1 MSDSKTLRVFNL
13 NAWGFRLVSSGLKEK
28 KARFEALRNVLA
40 CNEYDVAL
48 LQELWYRAD
57 YDLLKALFPHSSYLS
72 DHYNNATG
80 NIAPLGCSGLV
91 ILSKF
96 PLEEVEFLPFERRGG
111 LITFD
116 GEILVQK
123 GVGRARIHL
132 PMNGHTSLKID
143 LFTTHLVAYVGTKFR
158 DWINDKLRYKQALE
172 LHQMIENSDADIKIL
187 SGDFNTPPKVGNQ
200 EPYGLL
206 ASVMTDS
213 LIDKFPNASLDP
225 DFATIG
231 KKTPSSEIFLTKVGL
246 LL

>member
-132 PMNGHTSLKID
+132 PMTVIQ
-143 LFTTHLVAYVGTKFR
+143 V
-158 DWINDKLRYKQALE
+158 
-172 LHQMIENSDADIKIL
+172 
-187 SGDFNTPPKVGNQ
+187 
-200 EPYGLL
+200 
-206 ASVMTDS
+206 
-213 LIDKFPNASLDP
+213 
-225 DFATIG
+225 
-231 KKTPSSEIFLTKVGL
+231 
-246 LL
+246 